1 MIQHAY
7 TSKNGPI
14 DIAASADGGAIT
26 VGVRDF
32 GVWMP
37 EASKDDGANRGLL
50 LMRGLM
56 DSVDIFSGPE
66 GTNVLM
72 RRQVGGVVPRG

>member
-1 MIQHAY
+1 M
-7 TSKNGPI
+7 
-14 DIAASADGGAIT
+14 DIVAAIDGGDIT
-26 VGVRDF
+26 IGVRDF

-37 EASKDDGANRGLL
+37 EVSENEGANRGLL

-56 DSVDIFSGPE
+56 DSIDVVSGPE

-72 RRQVGGVVPRG
+72 RRRVGRVTQHG